1 MNGHLGRVV
10 GGKNPN
16 DSLSSFFHGLAYLE
30 KPFSMV
36 GGDGSYVKDT
46 QEEEET
52 QGFECVHEIESDFQ
66 PWMVLGFCKVSWVQN
81 I

>member
-1 MNGHLGRVV
+1 MNGHPGGVV

-16 DSLSSFFHGLAYLE
+16 DSLSSFFYGLAYSE

-36 GGDGSYVKDT
+36 GGDGSYAKDT
-46 QEEEET
+46 WEEEET
-52 QGFECVHEIESDFQ
+52 QGFECVHEIESDLQ
-66 PWMVLGFCKVSWVQN
+66 ARMVLGFCEISCVQN